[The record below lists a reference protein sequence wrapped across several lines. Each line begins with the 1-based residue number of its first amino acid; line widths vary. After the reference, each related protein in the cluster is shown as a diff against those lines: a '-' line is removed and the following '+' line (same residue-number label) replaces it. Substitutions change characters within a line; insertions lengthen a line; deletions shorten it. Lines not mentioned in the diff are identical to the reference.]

1 MYHSHADVVK
11 QLESWGFRPGK
22 TKYGKILMRGP
33 SGGHVWVVPA
43 SIAGPADN
51 GVVEQA
57 SRLLGVTVERFWKPI
72 EDFDKQGGASLS
84 RRFASSYQAEILR
97 YLDRLPGSVLEDNRL
112 GVAHAV
118 WSALGERAGK
128 NLSSC
133 ASAISALE
141 SDGRLT
147 SEYGH
152 RSLDGRLC
160 RVKVNVLAEPPAG
173 SVSIPVDDIEVTRNG
188 GHGPEH
194 TERIQEE
201 RESELVA
208 HIEHLSEEAML
219 WEDMAAELEA
229 KLNEALAM
237 RGGDD
242 EGVLDYFSREIEKKD
257 VQLRWRTRQLKL
269 RDSTIHEQNATI
281 AALQADLRA
290 SRQHGAELQQR
301 LDRLEK
307 SLAAATAERNDLRET
322 TSRQE
327 SEIKSL
333 KATLLRLQERM
344 FLIAFSAV
352 SSYTQDRDVQNDTL
366 EAALAPVT
374 MFFKENGKRHRYHS
388 IVSRADGL
396 GLESLDFDIIGGSLP
411 LQSIDEQPLD
421 IARLKRDLS
430 TEIGSWYIQLLQVCI
445 LLEDAGAQVSVKESL
460 SGRWY
465 IELDEPVY
473 IAKSGKSLVV
483 HDKLL
488 PLAAMGSTS
497 GSLNAVEQTS
507 VSSKLFVS
515 PVRDTKGSDL
525 AQIKRAKSRSQV
537 AVHGRD
543 LVLTF
548 NELEL
553 AATMAILSDGV
564 LSRAAPIH
572 RAEEILSSPERRRH
586 YGVRRASERKDAY
599 NLGVGTAL
607 LGMAGIRSLGN
618 DADDPRQLIINNGE
632 ITDLYGRILYLGEG
646 RSDKKSARWTV
657 HSTGHRDWLVELRII
672 GPEEQLLMS
681 AVFGAK

>member
-1 MYHSHADVVK
+1 MYCSHADVIK
-11 QLESWGFRPGK
+11 QLESWGFRSGK
-22 TKYGKILMRGP
+22 TKYGKVLMRGP
-33 SGGHVWVVPA
+33 SGGHVWAVPA
-43 SIAGPADN
+43 SVAGPADN

-57 SRLLGVTVERFWKPI
+57 SRLLGVTVERFWRPI
-72 EDFDKQGGASLS
+72 EDFDKPGSVSLS
-84 RRFASSYQAEILR
+84 KRFASSYQAEILR
-97 YLDRLPGSVLEDNRL
+97 YLDRLPGSVLEDSRL

-118 WSALGERAGK
+118 WSVLGERAGK

-141 SDGRLT
+141 SDGRLA

-160 RVKVNVLAEPPAG
+160 RVKVSVLAEPPAG
-173 SVSIPVDDIEVTRNG
+173 SVSIPVDEIEVTGSGSG
-188 GHGPEH
+188 GGGAQ

-201 RESELVA
+201 RENELIA

-242 EGVLDYFSREIEKKD
+242 EGVLDYFSKEIER
-257 VQLRWRTRQLKL
+257 QEIRLRWRTRQLER
-269 RDSTIHEQNATI
+269 RDATISAQNATI
-281 AALQADLRA
+281 AALQADLRV
-290 SRQHGAELQQR
+290 SKQHGAELQQR

-327 SEIKSL
+327 SEVKSF
-333 KATLLRLQERM
+333 KAALLRLQERM

-388 IVSRADGL
+388 VVSRADGL
-396 GLESLDFDIIGGSLP
+396 GQESLDFDIKGGSLP
-411 LQSIDEQPLD
+411 LQSVDEQPLD

-430 TEIGSWYIQLLQVCI
+430 TQIGSWYMQLLHVCMM
-445 LLEDAGAQVSVKESL
+445 LEDAGAQVAVKQSP
-460 SGRWY
+460 SGGWY
-465 IELDEPVY
+465 IELDEPVH
-473 IAKSGKSLVV
+473 ISDKGRGLVV
-483 HDKLL
+483 HGRLL
-488 PLAAMGSTS
+488 PLAAAANVL
-497 GSLNAVEQTS
+497 GSLDTIGSASSSRLLVSTVGGANKQDSSQIRRALSQNQTAVS
-507 VSSKLFVS
+507 GKDLIFVFNDPELS
-515 PVRDTKGSDL
+515 TMMVILSNKAL
-525 AQIKRAKSRSQV
+525 SRSV
-537 AVHGRD
+537 PLRRV
-543 LVLTF
+543 
-548 NELEL
+548 EE
-553 AATMAILSDGV
+553 MLS
-564 LSRAAPIH
+564 APG
-572 RAEEILSSPERRRH
+572 RH
-586 YGVRRASERKDAY
+586 YGIRDAGEPDDAY
-599 NLGVGTAL
+599 NLGIGTAL
-607 LGMAGIRSLGN
+607 LGMAGIRSLAN

-632 ITDLYGRILYLGEG
+632 ITDLYGRILYLSED
-646 RSDKKSARWTV
+646 RSDEQSARWTV